1 MIDKSAWRRGGRR
14 CQADTI
20 NYSVR
25 PGSLATLV
33 AGWWRHTRETAVGL
47 TDLRLRTHPEFRPA
61 GATRCQSLLFAGEA
75 ILWPDLHE
83 WLFLLVTT

>member
-25 PGSLATLV
+25 PRNLATLV
-33 AGWWRHTRETAVGL
+33 AGWWRHAPEKR
-47 TDLRLRTHPEFRPA
+47 RL
-61 GATRCQSLLFAGEA
+61 
-75 ILWPDLHE
+75 D
-83 WLFLLVTT
+83 